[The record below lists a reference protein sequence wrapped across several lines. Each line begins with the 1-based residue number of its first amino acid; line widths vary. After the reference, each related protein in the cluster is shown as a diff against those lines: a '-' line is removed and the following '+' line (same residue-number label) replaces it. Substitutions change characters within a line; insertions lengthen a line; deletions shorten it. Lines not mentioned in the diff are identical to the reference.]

1 MGYAVEV
8 IHLRKCL
15 IHGVVGTELTRIETK
30 FFNTKKAAKEFIASD
45 IKDRKCVKSEAH
57 RYSDGSS
64 FTVGW
69 TDKIWFDEGTGDNM
83 QEQFQYKLTK

>member
-1 MGYAVEV
+1 MGYIVEV

-15 IHGVVGTELTRIETK
+15 INGVAGTELTRIERK
-30 FFNTKKAAKEFIASD
+30 FFNTKKAANEFITSD
-45 IKDRKCVKSEAH
+45 IKDRKCVRSEEQ
-57 RYSDGSS
+57 RYFDGSS

-69 TDKIWFDEGTGDNM
+69 TDKMWFDDVIGDNM